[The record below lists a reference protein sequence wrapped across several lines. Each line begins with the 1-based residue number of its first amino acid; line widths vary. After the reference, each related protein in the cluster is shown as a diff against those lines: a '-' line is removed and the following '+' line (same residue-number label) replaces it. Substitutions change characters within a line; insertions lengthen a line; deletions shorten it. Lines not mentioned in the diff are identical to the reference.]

1 MYRMAVLTMV
11 MAAVLC
17 AGAGCD
23 ADFDGVADAD
33 DLCENTPLCATV
45 DEKGCPSDDDGDGVA
60 NGCDECEDT
69 PTGETV
75 YANGCA
81 VPTDGVP
88 SRCQGPDPACMEIQ
102 YSLVSQT
109 SDTAGTVLIKGVVQN
124 IGTEDYL
131 SDPNQQSVQLWADG
145 VMVALTPFEDLV
157 VDEQVTV
164 EEERSWD
171 TESEFPPV
179 EHYQLIVTYDPDILL
194 DENVNNNDCRFS
206 NNSIIRSKAGID
218 ALFD

>member
-1 MYRMAVLTMV
+1 MYRTLGLITV
-11 MAAVLC
+11 MAAVLS

-45 DEKGCPSDDDGDGVA
+45 DEKGCPSDGDGDGVP

-69 PTGETV
+69 PTGDTV
-75 YANGCA
+75 YANGCT

-102 YSLVSQT
+102 YSLVNQT
-109 SDTAGTVLIKGVVQN
+109 SDTEGTVLIKGVVQN
-124 IGTEDYL
+124 IGLADYL
-131 SDPNQQSVQLWADG
+131 SDPNQQGIQLWADG
-145 VMVALTPFEDLV
+145 VMIASTPFEDLA
-157 VDEQVTV
+157 VDATVTV

-171 TESEFPPV
+171 TQSEFPPV
-179 EHYQLIVTYDPDILL
+179 KHYQLIVTYDPDILF
-194 DENVNNNDCRFS
+194 DDKVNNDDCRFS

>member
-1 MYRMAVLTMV
+1 M
-11 MAAVLC
+11 
-17 AGAGCD
+17 
-23 ADFDGVADAD
+23 
-33 DLCENTPLCATV
+33 
-45 DEKGCPSDDDGDGVA
+45 
-60 NGCDECEDT
+60 
-69 PTGETV
+69 
-75 YANGCA
+75 
-81 VPTDGVP
+81 
-88 SRCQGPDPACMEIQ
+88 
-102 YSLVSQT
+102 
-109 SDTAGTVLIKGVVQN
+109 VQN

-179 EHYQLIVTYDPDILL
+179 EHYQFFVTYDPDILL

>member
-1 MYRMAVLTMV
+1 MYRTLGLATV

-17 AGAGCD
+17 VGGGCD
-23 ADFDGVADAD
+23 ADLDGVPDAD
-33 DLCENTPLCATV
+33 DLCANTPLCATV

-60 NGCDECEDT
+60 NGCDECQDT
-69 PTGETV
+69 PAGQTV

-88 SRCQGPDPACMEIQ
+88 SRCQGPDPACMSIE
-102 YSLVSQT
+102 YSLLSQT
-109 SDTAGTVLIKGVVQN
+109 SATEGTVLVKGVVQN
-124 IGTEDYL
+124 IGLADFL

-145 VMVALTPFEDLV
+145 VMVAMTPFEDLV

-164 EEERSWD
+164 EEELGWD

-179 EHYQLIVTYDPDILL
+179 QHYQLIVTYDPDILL
-194 DENVNNNDCRFS
+194 DDNLSNDDCRFT
-206 NNSIIRSKAGID
+206 NNSIYRSTVDID